1 MAALAD
7 WRDVLSRVRGALRW
21 RGCNGDDADDLIQDA
36 CVKLACYERSHEQ
49 LQADA
54 FLLRTLRNPAIDA
67 HRVRRDCGRTL
78 LLEDVEAQIPEPG
91 QGASLTEDTV
101 LDGERTPRMIAL
113 LESLPALMHELFSGV
128 SIRGIELPGDRI
140 GPWAQGSRGAVACY

>member
-7 WRDVLSRVRGALRW
+7 WRAVLSRVRGTLRW

-36 CVKLACYERSHEQ
+36 CVKLACYERTHEQ

-54 FLLRTLRNPAIDA
+54 FLLRALRNSAIDA
-67 HRVRRDCGRTL
+67 HRVMRDCGQTL
-78 LLEDVEAQIPEPG
+78 LLEDVQAQIPEPG
-91 QGASLTEDTV
+91 LGASLSEDTV

-113 LESLPALMHELFSGV
+113 LASLPALMHKPFCGV
-128 SIRGIELPGDRI
+128 SIRGIELPRDRI
-140 GPWAQGSRGAVACY
+140 DPWAQGSRGAVACY